1 MIDFGH
7 ENLRVSDLEASI
19 RFYEEHFNMTL
30 RKRLRG
36 GDGPM
41 AWLGYGDGAF
51 FLELTESAVVRGNN
65 HIAFVTDERDAFFD
79 RHHAAGLIDFEIPEL
94 GIYFM
99 HDPDGNSIEIM
110 PLTALAAL
118 GGEAGAC

>member
-7 ENLRVSDLEASI
+7 ENLRVSNLDASI
-19 RFYEEHFNMTL
+19 RFYEEHLNMTL
-30 RKRLRG
+30 RKRLQG

-65 HIAFVTDERDAFFD
+65 HIAFVTDERDAFFT
-79 RHHAAGLIDFEIPEL
+79 RHHAAGLVDFEIPEL

-110 PLTALAAL
+110 PTTAMAAL
-118 GGEAGAC
+118 GSQ